1 MWTVIIISLLAI
13 IFSYLESI
21 GQMKNGMRWGFIF
34 LGALLALHYD
44 YGNDYPGYYD
54 IYKDITQYS
63 LQDVLNNYTNVHF
76 ETGWQLL
83 NWLFSRISVKN
94 GFFLM
99 VAVIAVLQNYFCYQ
113 FIRREVSQ
121 SYWPFAVFVY
131 VCDTSLY
138 LLSFSMMRQSFVVF
152 TFMAIWPLIRDRKWL
167 PSLAILI
174 GCTFIHQ
181 SSLILLPFAFWGFLP
196 VKNGKLVGVF
206 YAALFVALFLS
217 KDVLNSIYQNMMLI
231 EQFDEYA
238 TTYDVGAIERTFSI
252 GRILSYAPFVAI
264 ILYLI
269 LNKEADASS
278 RRLVALAGIG
288 TLIIPFV
295 FIIPLLGRVGIY
307 FSVYSLAAVP
317 IAFGSIKKPYR
328 ILFFMVYFVVSI
340 YGVYQFFEPSSA
352 YSIHYSTY
360 HTIFSLLWK

>member
-1 MWTVIIISLLAI
+1 MWLVIIVSLLAI
-13 IFSYLESI
+13 LFSYLESV

-44 YGNDYPGYYD
+44 YGSDYMAYFAGYKV
-54 IYKDITQYS
+54 IASSS
-63 LQDVLNNYTNVHF
+63 LYDVLNDYTMTYG

-83 NWLFSRISVKN
+83 NWLFSRISMKN

-99 VAVIAVLQNYFCYQ
+99 VAVIAILQNYFCYQ
-113 FIRREVSQ
+113 FIKREVSQ

-131 VCDTSLY
+131 VFNTSLF

-152 TFMAIWPLIRDRKWL
+152 TFMAIWPLIRNRKWL
-167 PSLAILI
+167 LSLAILI

-181 SSLILLPFAFWGFLP
+181 SSIILLPFAFWGFVP

-217 KDVLNSIYQNMMLI
+217 KDLLNSIYQNMMLI
-231 EQFDEYA
+231 ERFDEYA
-238 TTYDVGAIERTFSI
+238 TTYDEGAIERSFSI

-264 ILYLI
+264 ILYLM
-269 LNKEADASS
+269 LNKEADLSS
-278 RRLVALAGIG
+278 RRLVALAGIS
-288 TLIIPFV
+288 TLVAPFA

-307 FSVYSLAAVP
+307 FMVYQIAALP
-317 IAFGSIKKPYR
+317 LAFGSIKQPYR
-328 ILFFMVYFVVSI
+328 NMFFMVYFVVSI
-340 YGVYQFFEPSSA
+340 YELYQFFEPSSVYSKS
-352 YSIHYSTY
+352 YSIY
-360 HTIFSLLWK
+360 HTIFSLL